1 MPQWGG
7 LEYVK
12 SRDIPEG
19 FVVKQARIV
28 RKASGYFVMLTL
40 ECDVFVPEIMP
51 HGHPV
56 GIDLGQDLFV
66 AKSEGDGLTGTGNH
80 LVKNPGSSAVRC
92 RTEGKPENGAPLTK
106 RGQKGRVREIHNPIV
121 NKRLTTPE
129 TETT

>member
-1 MPQWGG
+1 MGCPRFKNRYRIRSFVYPQLGRGQLLRGNQIKLPQWGG

-80 LVKNPGSSAVRC
+80 LVKNPGSRNKGGEVRIQ
-92 RTEGKPENGAPLTK
+92 PAS
-106 RGQKGRVREIHNPIV
+106 
-121 NKRLTTPE
+121 
-129 TETT
+129 